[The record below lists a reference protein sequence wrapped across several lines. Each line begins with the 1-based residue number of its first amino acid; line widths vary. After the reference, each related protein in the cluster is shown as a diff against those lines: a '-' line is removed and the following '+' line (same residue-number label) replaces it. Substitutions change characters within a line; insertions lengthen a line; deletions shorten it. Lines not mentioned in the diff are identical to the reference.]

1 MKIYVVNQDIVSVA
15 EKDVLKIPNAE
26 IFDVEEIPDNYKIYD
41 FIDGKFVLNKEKE
54 QKLKE
59 LEAKAKIDA
68 KYRACAKYIYTHYPQ
83 TKQNSDLADKLYY
96 ENLLKAQGVQN
107 LEADIAARVQSFYDG
122 KSLEGVL
129 ADVAV
134 EHKEAY
140 EQLVKV
146 GIRVAW
152 VQQCKA
158 ELKAAIAESRE
169 PNFPN
174 YPL

>member
-1 MKIYVVNQDIVSVA
+1 MIV
-15 EKDVLKIPNAE
+15 KHNGKKVLEAYGN
-26 IFDVEEIPDNYKIYD
+26 VTQ
-41 FIDGKFVLNKEKE
+41 VLNTLLQERDEQGNPRYKREELSIEFTPGEK
-54 QKLKE
+54 KTL
-59 LEAKAKIDA
+59 
-68 KYRACAKYIYTHYPQ
+68 CSSHIYANYPQ

-96 ENLLKAQGVQN
+96 ENLLKAAGVQD
-107 LEADIAARVQSFYDG
+107 LEADIVQRVQSFYDG
-122 KSLEGVL
+122 KSLDEVL
-129 ADVAV
+129 ADVSA

-158 ELKAAIAESRE
+158 ELKAAIAEERE
-169 PNFPN
+169 PSFSN

>member
-1 MKIYVVNQDIVSVA
+1 MKVVKD
-15 EKDVLKIPNAE
+15 EKVIAQ
-26 IFDVEEIPDNYKIYD
+26 VYD
-41 FIDGKFVLNKEKE
+41 L
-54 QKLKE
+54 QKYLE
-59 LEAKAKIDA
+59 EAKLLRDEIKVLYEPYEAEQLA
-68 KYRACAKYIYTHYPQ
+68 SGYIYTHYPQ

-96 ENLLKAQGVQN
+96 ENLLKSQGVQN
-107 LEADIAARVQSFYDG
+107 LEADIVARVQNFYDG
-122 KSLEGVL
+122 KSLEEVL
-129 ADVAV
+129 ADVDA

-158 ELKAAIAESRE
+158 KLKAAIAEDRE
-169 PNFPN
+169 PNFPQ